1 MKNWLIL
8 SAALALFACSAK
20 DISYNYPHNPDY
32 SAKARAGK
40 FFSAQDLIIFG
51 AKKTADSEN
60 NLENNLENST
70 LWKAAQLVISEF
82 AQISTAD
89 IDGGLIASQWR
100 QDGDNER
107 IKINASVKAGAASTE
122 NLQITILRQKKVA
135 ISNKFEWRNIENKP
149 DDATLAKSIQDK
161 ILKKNQ

>member
-20 DISYNYPHNPDY
+20 DLSYNYPHNPDY

-40 FFSAQDLIIFG
+40 FFSTPDLIIFG
-51 AKKTADSEN
+51 AKKTAGSAN

-70 LWKAAQLVISEF
+70 LWKNAQLVISEF

-89 IDGGLIASQWR
+89 IDGGLVASQWR
-100 QDGDNER
+100 QDGENER
-107 IKINASVKAGAASTE
+107 IKINATVKAGAGSTE
-122 NLQITILRQKKVA
+122 NLQITVLRQKKVV
-135 ISNKFEWRNIENKP
+135 ISNKFEWQNIKTKP
-149 DDATLAKSIQDK
+149 ADAALAKSIQDK
-161 ILKKNQ
+161 ILQKSQ